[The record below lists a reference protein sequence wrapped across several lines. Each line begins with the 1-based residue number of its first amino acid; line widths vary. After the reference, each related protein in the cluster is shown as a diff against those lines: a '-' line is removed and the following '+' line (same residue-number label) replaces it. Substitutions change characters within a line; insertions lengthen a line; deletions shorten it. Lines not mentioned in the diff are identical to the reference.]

1 MDNRQMWMEQ
11 ILRLLELATEEQ
23 LRVLY
28 TAALYIVRGRRQY
41 PKRLGF
47 WQQERGD
54 REVSSLLFTA
64 DRASYGRLW

>member
-28 TAALYIVRGRRQY
+28 TAALFGDAESQTLGILATRERR
-41 PKRLGF
+41 PEGLL
-47 WQQERGD
+47 
-54 REVSSLLFTA
+54 SLV
-64 DRASYGRLW
+64 YC

>member
-28 TAALYIVRGRRQY
+28 TAGLYIV
-41 PKRLGF
+41 
-47 WQQERGD
+47 
-54 REVSSLLFTA
+54 
-64 DRASYGRLW
+64 

>member
-28 TAALYIVRGRRQY
+28 TAALHIV
-41 PKRLGF
+41 
-47 WQQERGD
+47 
-54 REVSSLLFTA
+54 
-64 DRASYGRLW
+64 

>member
-28 TAALYIVRGRRQY
+28 TAALYIVWRRQN

-47 WQQERGD
+47 WQERGGGTAPF
-54 REVSSLLFTA
+54 LFEKNTYKYV
-64 DRASYGRLW
+64 RNY

>member
-28 TAALYIVRGRRQY
+28 AALYIV
-41 PKRLGF
+41 
-47 WQQERGD
+47 
-54 REVSSLLFTA
+54 
-64 DRASYGRLW
+64 

>member
-28 TAALYIVRGRRQY
+28 TAALYIVLGRRQN

-47 WQQERGD
+47 WQERGGGTAPF
-54 REVSSLLFTA
+54 LFEKTE
-64 DRASYGRLW
+64 LHI

>member
-28 TAALYIVRGRRQY
+28 TAALY
-41 PKRLGF
+41 
-47 WQQERGD
+47 
-54 REVSSLLFTA
+54 LLYFFLTQKLLA
-64 DRASYGRLW
+64 YV

>member
-28 TAALYIVRGRRQY
+28 TAALYIVCGRRQN

-47 WQQERGD
+47 WQERGGGTAPF
-54 REVSSLLFTA
+54 LF
-64 DRASYGRLW
+64 